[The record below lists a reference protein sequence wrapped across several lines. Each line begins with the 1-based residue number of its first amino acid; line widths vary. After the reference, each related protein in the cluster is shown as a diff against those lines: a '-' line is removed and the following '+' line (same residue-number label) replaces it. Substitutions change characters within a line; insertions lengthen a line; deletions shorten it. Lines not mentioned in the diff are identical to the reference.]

1 MDLFELT
8 GESEQHP
15 VYQAMA
21 SANDDRHYGFM
32 FSAVQAAVV
41 LGRPLLSQSLI
52 KAINFHAIVGPHHEA
67 GQYRSHEVIVGA
79 YSPPPRFRVEP
90 LMDDL
95 VNELNWRWQSASAVE
110 LAAYALWRINSI
122 HPFVN
127 GNGRTARAVCYFI
140 LCVKL
145 GGLLPGRIIFPERL
159 RQEPIRSNL
168 YVPCLQ
174 SADQGDIGP
183 LTNLIRALL
192 VEQINDVPAV

>member
-8 GESEQHP
+8 GGSEQHP
-15 VYQAMA
+15 VYQAVA

-32 FSAVQAAVV
+32 FSAVQAAVA

-52 KAINFHAIVGPHHEA
+52 KAINFHAIVGLHHEA
-67 GQYRSHEVIVGA
+67 GQYRSHEVSVGA
-79 YSPPPRFRVEP
+79 YIPPPRFRVEP

-145 GGLLPGRIIFPERL
+145 GGLLPGRAIFPEKL
-159 RQEPIRSNL
+159 RQEPMRSNL

-174 SADQGDIGP
+174 SADQGDIVP
-183 LTNLIRALL
+183 LTDLIRALL
-192 VEQINDVPAV
+192 VEQINDVPAL